1 MVSDIYYVVKIKFSN
16 KMFARDIVT
25 YDAVTQAFGTC
36 VKFVERNHFY
46 SECCSGKWAADFFS
60 V

>member
-46 SECCSGKWAADFFS
+46 SECCSGK
-60 V
+60 